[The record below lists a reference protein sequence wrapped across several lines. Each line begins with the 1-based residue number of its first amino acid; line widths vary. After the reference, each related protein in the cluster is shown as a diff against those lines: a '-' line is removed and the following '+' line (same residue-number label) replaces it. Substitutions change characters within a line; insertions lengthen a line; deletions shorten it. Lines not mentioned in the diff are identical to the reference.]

1 MAGNPA
7 ELNTDP
13 PAIDPAASI
22 DSAFATATERLAER
36 ERIEAIE
43 TARQRHEIAR
53 VAARISAAVCDYLA
67 ELGAGGEFHLAELTA
82 AVLLKVGTAAPDSP
96 GRILRQLR
104 RRGSL
109 AYTVVDRPASRYR
122 FDGFAVKQKT
132 LFDRS

>member
-1 MAGNPA
+1 MAEP
-7 ELNTDP
+7 LTTNTTE
-13 PAIDPAASI
+13 I

-53 VAARISAAVCDYLA
+53 VAARISEAVCAYLA
-67 ELGAGGEFHLAELTA
+67 DLGRGGEFHLAELTG

-104 RRGSL
+104 RRGSI
-109 AYTVVDRPASRYR
+109 AYTVVDRSASRYR
-122 FDGFAVKQKT
+122 FDGFAVKQKE
-132 LFDRS
+132 LF